1 MPTLS
6 WNPHDLFK
14 TKDWSSSVVEDDVK
28 IKVNTSSSS
37 ISNGS
42 GISLNRALL
51 CCLSPVLKNILLDQ
65 CHCSP
70 ATIIIPDLPDQS
82 LHHLQEFLRDP
93 GESNLKNVSDL
104 LSLLACGETIQRSSA
119 TTAETENEESIEEAE
134 TQAENVSE
142 DDNINNRGDDDDDV
156 VEENNFVESKSNNIS
171 LVGVRQDQ
179 DGEIENIVELE
190 TKMKNLLLKN
200 VLSSEVKARRDSSD
214 VDMFMTDDDDE
225 SFQSLSSRQSEEN
238 EESYDVGCK
247 EKDSCDEIEIKMA
260 HSPRHNDNGSTGIP
274 EDDQLKQPSSSISPP
289 DQSPL
294 SRSDSSRVEE
304 TEQCLQKT
312 DESDEEFPEDII
324 TGDHDL
330 KKEDIG
336 DNSAS
341 GIDNDESDDEEQ
353 ECSEDIV
360 SVDKVCNNDDIRDS
374 NGSDEFEDEEEVEEE
389 DYDGEEEEYDGEDES
404 ITDEDSEEESFSD
417 PSWHA
422 DDDNNSES
430 SASDVED
437 SHEKLKK
444 VENKAV
450 KNMSRVKNCS
460 NLSMLEKSSLS
471 FYMSDSGP
479 IDINTRCC

>member
-1 MPTLS
+1 MGKVFLS
-6 WNPHDLFK
+6 KSGRL
-14 TKDWSSSVVEDDVK
+14 SSSY
-28 IKVNTSSSS
+28 
-37 ISNGS
+37 
-42 GISLNRALL
+42 
-51 CCLSPVLKNILLDQ
+51 
-65 CHCSP
+65 
-70 ATIIIPDLPDQS
+70 
-82 LHHLQEFLRDP
+82 
-93 GESNLKNVSDL
+93 
-104 LSLLACGETIQRSSA
+104 
-119 TTAETENEESIEEAE
+119 
-134 TQAENVSE
+134 
-142 DDNINNRGDDDDDV
+142 
-156 VEENNFVESKSNNIS
+156 
-171 LVGVRQDQ
+171 
-179 DGEIENIVELE
+179 
-190 TKMKNLLLKN
+190 
-200 VLSSEVKARRDSSD
+200 
-214 VDMFMTDDDDE
+214 DDDE

-274 EDDQLKQPSSSISPP
+274 EDDQLKQPSSSISSP

-294 SRSDSSRVEE
+294 SKSDSSRVEE

-312 DESDEEFPEDII
+312 DESDEECPQDFI
-324 TGDHDL
+324 TGDMC
-330 KKEDIG
+330 I
-336 DNSAS
+336 
-341 GIDNDESDDEEQ
+341 IDNDESDDEDQ

-360 SVDKVCNNDDIRDS
+360 SGDKEGNKDDIRDS
-374 NGSDEFEDEEEVEEE
+374 NGSDESEDEEEV
-389 DYDGEEEEYDGEDES
+389 EEEEYDGEDES

-479 IDINTRCC
+479 IEINTRCC